1 MPETVDLAEDGLIK
15 GTMLIRGE
23 LTFDGGAT
31 DLGGAAV
38 TVRVIDAGRLDAAA
52 VPVEEVGISELPRA
66 TTSAEPI
73 PFQLQVAP
81 PVEHQRYILWARV
94 DRDRDG
100 LTSRGDYITMQEY
113 PVGPGPTGF
122 YRLRLRRVG

>member
-1 MPETVDLAEDGLIK
+1 MQD
-15 GTMLIRGE
+15 TMLIRGE
-23 LTFDGGAT
+23 LTFEGGAT

-52 VPVEEVGISELPRA
+52 VPVEEVGVSELPAA
-66 TTSAEPI
+66 TTSGEAI
-73 PFQLQVAP
+73 PFQLHVAP
-81 PVEHQRYILWARV
+81 PENQQRYILWARV

-113 PVGPGPTGF
+113 PVGPTPGSF
-122 YRLRLRRVG
+122 YRLRLRRVS